1 MRASLVGFS
10 DSSLQIS
17 VQRVSGKLKGLFG
30 VGSSSTDEA
39 TESSENT
46 PPRETD
52 TDTTASSSS
61 SASDSAAPSA
71 SANATAEKKA
81 VSKEDTITLKITTTF
96 PVIPP
101 MTAEEKRKARSR
113 YATIQ

>member
-1 MRASLVGFS
+1 MKASLVSFS
-10 DSSLQIS
+10 DSSLRIS
-17 VQRVSGKLKGLFG
+17 VQRVAGKLKGFFG
-30 VGSSSTDEA
+30 VGSSSTGEA

-52 TDTTASSSS
+52 TDTTTSSSS
-61 SASDSAAPSA
+61 SAASESESAAPSA
-71 SANATAEKKA
+71 SAEATAEKKA
-81 VSKEDTITLKITTTF
+81 VSKEDTITLKIKTTF

-113 YATIQ
+113 